1 MQSVTGSHTG
11 RGVQYRR
18 LDPALMARVCRE
30 CAERMRA
37 EARAGWPDIHLA
49 SADRCD
55 TISRKEAAES
65 MDAQGARWALEAET
79 GVLNAVDRAKLGW

>member
-1 MQSVTGSHTG
+1 M
-11 RGVQYRR
+11 
-18 LDPALMARVCRE
+18 PALMASVCRE

-49 SADRCD
+49 SADRFD

-65 MDAQGARWALEAET
+65 MDAQGARWEAECAT
-79 GVLNAVDRAKLGW
+79 GKPNVTDRERIGF